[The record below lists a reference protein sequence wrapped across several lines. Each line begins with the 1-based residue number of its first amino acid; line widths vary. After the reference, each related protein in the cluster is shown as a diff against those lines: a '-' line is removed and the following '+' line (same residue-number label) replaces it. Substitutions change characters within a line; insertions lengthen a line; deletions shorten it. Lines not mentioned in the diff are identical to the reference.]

1 MKFSDLRIKISVNQD
16 LCQTLSRPSSVPSIL
31 MFHTHSL
38 WTIYTTAT
46 CRDYLRVHAKVSGHF
61 FYEKIPNY
69 TLDITPLVGQVKSQ
83 RVSRGKFHENHQYG
97 EVYQASITI
106 DHHDSPLIFHGF
118 SMFFGVRYRAHQR
131 GHRLQC
137 WRPPSRY
144 PAGGG
149 AMGGRMEGQR
159 VARARSGRWEGF

>member
-1 MKFSDLRIKISVNQD
+1 M
-16 LCQTLSRPSSVPSIL
+16 
-31 MFHTHSL
+31 
-38 WTIYTTAT
+38 
-46 CRDYLRVHAKVSGHF
+46 SGHF
-61 FYEKIPNY
+61 FEKNTELY
-69 TLDITPLVGQVKSQ
+69 ITPLVGQVKSQ

-106 DHHDSPLIFHGF
+106 DHHDSPLNFHGVFHVF
-118 SMFFGVRYRAHQR
+118 SMFFCVRYRAHQR

-149 AMGGRMEGQR
+149 AMGGRMEGER